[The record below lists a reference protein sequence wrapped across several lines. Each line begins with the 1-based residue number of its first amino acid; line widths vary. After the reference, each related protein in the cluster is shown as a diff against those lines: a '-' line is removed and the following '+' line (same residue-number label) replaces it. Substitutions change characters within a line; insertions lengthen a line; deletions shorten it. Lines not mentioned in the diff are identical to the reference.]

1 MVNRLVSSQSR
12 NLGLTH
18 NHSLRA
24 PSTVRS
30 TEKSVKADL
39 HPHVCKILYRPEIT
53 HAIKS
58 SRPIFQHS
66 AKKHSDW
73 YFFDLRAAHAEDVEC
88 QFIRYDF
95 CFKSRPAKNAAITR
109 DVMKAENFPN
119 RKSSAQIPSPEPTNL
134 PKPHKTQWNRWL
146 TLQQLRC
153 NSNVLPFFVVW
164 KPSKSQPAQ
173 GSVCCFALMG
183 LFLSPRFRSGTFV
196 LDFMR
201 NIFSGANL
209 NTTELCLNRKFPICF
224 CS

>member
-1 MVNRLVSSQSR
+1 MCRLHRDSEVNGLSIWLLLLEHDDFSTRFLDLCQTFSTCFNYHVLEMVNRLVSSQSR

-95 CFKSRPAKNAAITR
+95 CFKGRPAKNAAITR

-134 PKPHKTQWNRWL
+134 PKPHKTQWNR
-146 TLQQLRC
+146 
-153 NSNVLPFFVVW
+153 
-164 KPSKSQPAQ
+164 
-173 GSVCCFALMG
+173 
-183 LFLSPRFRSGTFV
+183 
-196 LDFMR
+196 
-201 NIFSGANL
+201 
-209 NTTELCLNRKFPICF
+209 
-224 CS
+224 